1 MKDAKKPERGGEA
14 GAVGDLGH
22 GQFLSKGAIA

>member
-1 MKDAKKPERGGEA
+1 MTDVKKPERGGEA

-22 GQFLSKGAIA
+22 RQFLSKGATA